1 MKIALDEILPHRKIT
16 TLSILPMNHL
26 FEMTVG
32 FSTFLNF
39 GFSVYYT
46 QSLKPKDILSV
57 MREKQVEFMIVV
69 PAFLKLLKSAIEN
82 ELKSSSLFTQSMFKL
97 MYHSAKFVPFYC
109 LKKLMFKK
117 IHDKFGG
124 KFIGC
129 ISGGAPLDIA
139 VGRFLKESV

>member
-1 MKIALDEILPHRKIT
+1 
-16 TLSILPMNHL
+16 MNHL

-129 ISGGAPLDIA
+129 ISGGAPP
-139 VGRFLKESV
+139 